1 MKVNK
6 PKGETPSLIGGTL
19 GGVRR
24 CVVQRICSCN
34 RCKCNIGKDI
44 VCYEIAQ
51 LGGTFR
57 NYKRCCDDCFRAI
70 IEKTKS
76 DLNELFIESGNQW

>member
-1 MKVNK
+1 MQVNK

-19 GGVRR
+19 GGVRK
-24 CVVQRICSCN
+24 CVVQRISSCN
-34 RCKCNIGKDI
+34 RCGDNIKKDI

-57 NYKRCCDDCFRAI
+57 SYKRYCDDCFRTI
-70 IEKTKS
+70 LKKTKD
-76 DLNELFIESGNQW
+76 DLNKLFIESGNQW